1 MSVLKT
7 HYDKHVNLN
16 SPVIPDY
23 QRVVNYD
30 EDGNEIITTEPVDY
44 AAIIASRGDASLW
57 KLGTM
62 LKAGI
67 DPGSFSIH
75 TSAPSRIENES
86 GVQQMLNDV
95 VEFYANQADENKP
108 AEEK

>member
-7 HYDKHVNLN
+7 HYDKSVDVC
-16 SPVIPDY
+16 SPVRGDL

-30 EDGNEIITTEPVDY
+30 EDGNELITWEPVDY
-44 AAIIASRGDASLW
+44 KSIVAENGDVKNWSLNA
-57 KLGTM
+57 M

-67 DPGSFSIH
+67 NPASLSIH

-86 GVQQMLNDV
+86 GVQQMLRDV
-95 VEFYANQADENKP
+95 VDFYA
-108 AEEK
+108 AEENNNVEKND

>member
-75 TSAPSRIENES
+75 TAANSRIENET
-86 GVQQMLNDV
+86 GVQQMLNDIV
-95 VEFYANQADENKP
+95 DYYANEPTDAP